1 MKRISID
8 MDGVMA
14 DVYSHFIT
22 LHKADFGET
31 LTKEQLNGKTE
42 DEAFPAL
49 RTHVNTTGFFRNT
62 PLIENCQ
69 RIVQRLNDHFEVY
82 IVSAA
87 MEFPNSL
94 VEKQAWLNEHFP
106 FISWKQMV
114 FCGSKAIIRADYMID
129 DHFKNLDYFIGET
142 ILFTQPHNAL
152 TDAGKHQR
160 VTTWEEIEKM
170 FFP

>member
-14 DVYSHFIT
+14 DVYSHFIE

-31 LTKEQLNGKTE
+31 LIREQLNGKTE

-49 RTHVNTTGFFRNT
+49 RRHVISNGFFRNT
-62 PLIENCQ
+62 PVIENSQ
-69 RIVQRLNDHFEVY
+69 RIVQKLNDRFDVY

-129 DHFKNLDYFIGET
+129 DHFKNLDYFTGET
-142 ILFTQPHNAL
+142 ILFTQPHNVL
-152 TDAGKHQR
+152 TDAGKHKR
-160 VTTWEEIEKM
+160 VTTWEEVEKI